1 MPADLSSKLIGGATK
16 VKPMKWLRKQFKNNY
31 SDALAWTTV
40 GSIVAKDGVGCAMY
54 VYQSKHN
61 KKIPEER
68 RRFVTA
74 TDLTNGGLMIVAQIA
89 LFLGMRKFSEPIFN
103 KFFPKLSNSKVVNQL
118 ISRFRKMQK
127 AAGEDPSRKL
137 EALKN
142 IKKYKNKGLDTF
154 KFILDLSAAT
164 IIAKRIIVPFIAIPL
179 ASKVEK
185 RMAAK
190 DALKNG
196 KPVDDNVE
204 DKSNPTMKGAM
215 KEFQTPSLDTGST
228 NLLAKYKK

>member
-1 MPADLSSKLIGGATK
+1 MSITELSSKAIGYTTK
-16 VKPMKWLRKQFKNNY
+16 VKPMKWLRKQFAKNY
-31 SDALAWTTV
+31 EDALAWTTV

-103 KFFPKLSNSKVVNQL
+103 SIFKKLSNTRIVNEYV
-118 ISRFRKMQK
+118 SRFRMLQHTN
-127 AAGEDPSRKL
+127 GEQSSRKL
-137 EALKN
+137 TLLKD
-142 IKKYKNKGLDTF
+142 IAKYKDKGLDTF

-185 RMAAK
+185 NMEKKAK
-190 DALKNG
+190 LKEGIQDTNSQ
-196 KPVDDNVE
+196 VVS
-204 DKSNPTMKGAM
+204 SNPTMTHRPA
-215 KEFQTPSLDTGST
+215 TAVHPSWFKND
-228 NLLAKYKK
+228 

>member
-1 MPADLSSKLIGGATK
+1 
-16 VKPMKWLRKQFKNNY
+16 
-31 SDALAWTTV
+31 
-40 GSIVAKDGVGCAMY
+40 MY

-103 KFFPKLSNSKVVNQL
+103 KIFPKLSDSKVVGQ
-118 ISRFRKMQK
+118 IVSRFRKMQK
-127 AAGEDPSRKL
+127 AAGEEPSRKI
-137 EALKN
+137 EALKQ
-142 IKKYKNKGLDTF
+142 IKKYKDKGLDTF

-164 IIAKRIIVPFIAIPL
+164 IVAKRIVVPFIAIPL

-185 RMAAK
+185 RMASQT
-190 DALKNG
+190 G
-196 KPVDDNVE
+196 EVE
-204 DKSNPTMKGAM
+204 SNKQQEEKSVQVPSSNPTM
-215 KEFQTPSLDTGST
+215 THLPTT
-228 NLLAKYKK
+228 NRPAWFNNNK

>member
-1 MPADLSSKLIGGATK
+1 MNVTELSSKAMGYTTK
-16 VKPMKWLRKQFKNNY
+16 VKPMICLRKQFAKNY
-31 SDALAWTTV
+31 EDALAWTTV

-74 TDLTNGGLMIVAQIA
+74 TDLTNGGLMIVAQVA

-103 KFFPKLSNSKVVNQL
+103 KIFKKLSDPKLVEQYV
-118 ISRFRKMQK
+118 SRFRMLQHK
-127 AAGEDPSRKL
+127 AGEESSRKL
-137 EALKN
+137 PLFKD
-142 IKKYKNKGLDTF
+142 IKDYSKKGLDTF

-164 IIAKRIIVPFIAIPL
+164 IVAKRIVVPFIAIPL

-185 RMAAK
+185 NMEKKAK
-190 DALKNG
+190 LKEGVQENNNPSFG
-196 KPVDDNVE
+196 AGTTTQQHTVNVHPAWF
-204 DKSNPTMKGAM
+204 KN
-215 KEFQTPSLDTGST
+215 
-228 NLLAKYKK
+228 N

>member
-1 MPADLSSKLIGGATK
+1 MQTNLSSKLIGNATK
-16 VKPMKWLRKQFKNNY
+16 AKPMKWLRNQFKNNY

-142 IKKYKNKGLDTF
+142 IKKYKDKGLDTF

-164 IIAKRIIVPFIAIPL
+164 IIAKRIVVPFIAIPL

-190 DALKNG
+190 ESLKNG
-196 KPVDDNVE
+196 NENNKPDE
-204 DKSNPTMKGAM
+204 KSNPTMQGNM
-215 KEFQTPSLDTGST
+215 KETKTPALDTGST
-228 NLLAKYKK
+228 NLLAKYKQ